1 MKPADS
7 ASRDDGDASATLG
20 TRALLDTF
28 ARGEPG
34 EVLPLGAVFGGLG
47 ERSFGMLVFIAILP
61 SFLPIPGVGGASGL
75 LVILLG
81 LQLMVGLRTPWLPGF
96 VARRGPT
103 RQTISRFRDRISPWL
118 ARLERVSRP
127 RAPTLLDG
135 RLPSLVT
142 GTLLVLLGALLTLP
156 IPFTNYLFG
165 GLLLLFAL
173 ALLERDGRLI
183 AIAWLAGGTSVVF
196 FGLLSGQL
204 AAVAGHWITR
214 LT

>member
-7 ASRDDGDASATLG
+7 GSGDGADANASLG

-28 ARGEPG
+28 ANGDPKET
-34 EVLPLGAVFGGLG
+34 LPLGTVFGGLG

-61 SFLPIPGVGGASGL
+61 SFLPIPGIGGASGL

-103 RQTISRFRDRISPWL
+103 RHTIGRFRDRIAPWL

-127 RAPTLLDG
+127 RTPALLEG
-135 RLPSLVT
+135 RLSRLVT
-142 GTLLVLLGALLTLP
+142 GALLVLLGALLTLP

-165 GLLLLFAL
+165 VLLLLCSL
-173 ALLERDGRLI
+173 ALLERDGRLM
-183 AIAWLAGGTSVVF
+183 AIAWLAGGASIVF

-204 AAVAGHWITR
+204 ATVAGHWIAR
-214 LT
+214 LS

>member
-7 ASRDDGDASATLG
+7 GSGDGADANATPG

-28 ARGEPG
+28 AHGDPE
-34 EVLPLGAVFGGLG
+34 ETLPLGTVFGGLG

-81 LQLMVGLRTPWLPGF
+81 LQLMLGLRTPWLPGF

-103 RQTISRFRDRISPWL
+103 RHTIIRFRDRISPWL

-127 RAPTLLDG
+127 RAPALLES
-135 RLPSLVT
+135 RLSSLVT
-142 GTLLVLLGALLTLP
+142 GALLVLLGALLTLP

-165 GLLLLFAL
+165 VLLLLFAL
-173 ALLERDGRLI
+173 ALLERDGRLM
-183 AIAWLAGGTSVVF
+183 AFAWLSGAASIVF
-196 FGLLSGQL
+196 FGLLSGHL
-204 AAVAGHWITR
+204 ATAVGHWITR

>member
-1 MKPADS
+1 MKPADNTG
-7 ASRDDGDASATLG
+7 RDDGDASATLG

-28 ARGEPG
+28 ARGEPA

-61 SFLPIPGVGGASGL
+61 AFLPIPGVGGASGL

-81 LQLMVGLRTPWLPGF
+81 LQLMLGLRTPWLPGF

-103 RQTISRFRDRISPWL
+103 RHTISRFRDRISPWL

-127 RAPTLLDG
+127 RAPALLDG
-135 RLPSLVT
+135 RLPKLVT
-142 GTLLVLLGALLTLP
+142 GALLVLLGALLTLP

-165 GLLLLFAL
+165 VLLLLFAL
-173 ALLERDGRLI
+173 ALLERDGRLM
-183 AIAWLAGGTSVVF
+183 AIAWLAGGASIVF

-204 AAVAGHWITR
+204 ATAVGHWLTR